1 METYIIS
8 TENLRMMMYNLWLHC
23 VRYQCISLK
32 KMQKSFTIGHNL
44 YRICYNLIFLTIIF
58 IKMLGKM
65 YQ

>member
-1 METYIIS
+1 MDAYIIS

-44 YRICYNLIFLTIIF
+44 YRI
-58 IKMLGKM
+58 
-65 YQ
+65 